1 MFNQFMR
8 DTFLLAIL
16 LIVVVYFVGFSTDLL
31 TGGKVA
37 IGIINAETGRNAQ
50 GNFANYPR

>member
-8 DTFLLAIL
+8 DTFILAIL
-16 LIVVVYFVGFSTDLL
+16 LIIVVYFVGFSTDVM

-50 GNFANYPR
+50 GNFANYPH